1 MKFDN
6 GKPPINLVPP
16 EAIIAAANVFGFG
29 AQKYGENNWRMDL
42 DKFPYS
48 RHYASIMRH
57 LLAFHSGEDL
67 DPESGL
73 PHTHHALT
81 QMIILVMCE
90 MQGKNVD
97 DRFKVQEEF
106 KLEDFDT
113 SLISGEDIINVE
125 SL

>member
-16 EAIIAAANVFGFG
+16 ESIIAAARVFGFG
-29 AQKYGENNWRMDL
+29 AQKYGENNWRHDL

-90 MQGKNVD
+90 MQGNKDLVD
-97 DRFKVQEEF
+97 DRFVN
-106 KLEDFDT
+106 EDNDAD
-113 SLISGEDIINVE
+113 SE
-125 SL
+125 